1 MSNIMATAA
10 IIAVIYLI
18 FQIMSPSEEK
28 TKQNSS
34 NKIKIERQTESIE
47 DTYDSDKYAICYG
60 QMTKAH
66 KKRGFHQSNRSQS
79 ISIKETVC
87 KSFAKGDI
95 SSYEGKEWQLYEN
108 PTHIRRIFYLINLD
122 LISLR

>member
-1 MSNIMATAA
+1 
-10 IIAVIYLI
+10 
-18 FQIMSPSEEK
+18 MSPSEEK

-34 NKIKIERQTESIE
+34 NETKIERQTESI
-47 DTYDSDKYAICYG
+47 YDSDKYAICYG

-66 KKRGFHQSNRSQS
+66 KKRGFHDSNRSQS

-95 SSYEGKEWQLYEN
+95 SSYEGKQ
-108 PTHIRRIFYLINLD
+108 
-122 LISLR
+122 